1 MRIYLPEVKQR
12 KGEAVP
18 YSFKGS
24 LADFFGRDEFPCGG
38 ELEVE
43 LSARAGGDKVLISG
57 VLHAFLEAE
66 CSRCLQPFRQEV
78 KTDFQESFVIIPEA
92 EGGDPQ
98 ALAAEAANELSVSGN
113 YLYLN
118 EFLRQ
123 IMILA
128 QEYNPVCR
136 PDCKGL
142 CAECGADLN
151 RTNCEC
157 REDSQID
164 LRLLKLKELKN

>member
-43 LSARAGGDKVLISG
+43 LSARKGGDKVMISE

-66 CSRCLQPFRQEV
+66 CSALQPFRQEL

-92 EGGDPQ
+92 EGGDPRAGSRGGQ
-98 ALAAEAANELSVSGN
+98 
-113 YLYLN
+113 
-118 EFLRQ
+118 
-123 IMILA
+123 
-128 QEYNPVCR
+128 
-136 PDCKGL
+136 
-142 CAECGADLN
+142 
-151 RTNCEC
+151 
-157 REDSQID
+157 
-164 LRLLKLKELKN
+164 